1 MIREITEDNVS
12 DLTQYLGEDVAEN
25 IGREY
30 FYGLGLFDALEE
42 PAAAL
47 VWCIK
52 NTDCFDDAQ
61 AELCFFSY
69 ENEED
74 GRELLQEYSERVLD
88 ENVIRSFFE
97 FEGLGKDNEQ
107 MLKHEGFKVKKTE
120 GKNLFVKLEELSE
133 MRFAAK
139 KSTPSYIVSLDRV
152 TQAQFKQGVTNCMFA
167 GRAGVNEDLAMLPM
181 EWYEKEIS
189 ACVITDGKAKGFL
202 LIHRR
207 PSGILMPVL
216 LYASGVDARK
226 EMLNMMRFCIN
237 AAVKK
242 YPGDTKVLIYRY
254 DDNTRSLSSYLFPGK
269 KGDKV
274 TVGERAESE

>member
-12 DLTQYLGEDVAEN
+12 DLTQYLGEDIAEN

-30 FYGLGLFDALEE
+30 YYGLGYFDALEE
-42 PAAAL
+42 PSAAI

-52 NTDCFDDAQ
+52 NTDRFDDAQ
-61 AELCFFSY
+61 AELFFFSY
-69 ENEED
+69 ENEAD
-74 GRELLQEYSERVLD
+74 GRELLKEYSERVLD
-88 ENVIRSFFE
+88 EDVIKSFFE
-97 FEGLGKDNEQ
+97 FEGLEKDNKQ
-107 MLKHEGFKVKKTE
+107 MLKQEGFKVKETE
-120 GKNLFVKLEELSE
+120 GKNLFVKLEELSK

-139 KSTPSYIVSLDRV
+139 KGTPPYIVSLDKI
-152 TQAQFKQGVTNCMFA
+152 TPAQFRQGVTNCMFA
-167 GRAGVNEDLAMLPM
+167 GRSGLNEDLAMLPM
-181 EWYEKEIS
+181 EWYDKDIS
-189 ACVITDGKAKGFL
+189 SCVITDGKVKGFL

-216 LYASGVDARK
+216 LYASGVDAKK
-226 EMLNMMRFCIN
+226 EMLHMMRFCIN
-237 AAVKK
+237 AAENK
-242 YPGDTKVLIYRY
+242 YPAETTVVICRY